1 MTSVRGMVAPLGVRD
16 FRRYYL
22 GHTASAFGDTL
33 TPLAVA
39 FAVLHLTGSPA
50 DLAVVLLGGRL
61 PVIVLTLVGGAL
73 GDRFSRRG
81 VMLVA
86 DMIRFLAHGVTALL
100 LLTGVA
106 QLWMLVVLQLVAGMG
121 SALFNPAAVG
131 LVLSLAGKER
141 LQEANSLLAI
151 SRSTTSILALAVA
164 GALVATVG
172 PGWAVLIDAG
182 TFLVSAAFLQRLPHT
197 PLGLNAERS
206 AQPPDANPGPN
217 AGPPS
222 RTADGNPERGAD
234 PPDGDPG
241 RSVGLSGRA
250 GGGKR
255 EGRAG
260 LPASIGAGVAA
271 VGSRSWLWVWIVHV
285 SLTNMIVVSPFLVLG
300 PYVADQHLGGAPA
313 WSAIG
318 IGYAVG
324 GLAGGVVSARWRPR
338 RPMVAALLVFLL
350 MAPLPALLAVPAATW
365 LLVIAAAGAGLQLVV
380 YNVAQTTA
388 VQRDVPEEL
397 VARVSSV
404 VMLGALVAAPLGMA
418 LAGPAAAAYGAG
430 PVLASSAAL
439 TVLFTLATLL
449 VPSVWRVTGGTSP
462 DRGGDVSPEQGE
474 GLSPGR
480 DEGPSPRPGRQPVP

>member
-1 MTSVRGMVAPLGVRD
+1 MKSLRTMAAPLAVRD

-50 DLAVVLLGGRL
+50 DLGIVVLSGRL

-73 GDRFSRRG
+73 GDRFPRRS

-86 DMIRFLAHGVTALL
+86 DVARFLAHGVTALL

-106 QLWMLVVLQLVAGMG
+106 HLWMLVVLQLVAGMG

-131 LVLSLAGKER
+131 LVMSLAGKER
-141 LQEANSLLAI
+141 VQEANSLLAI
-151 SRSTTSILALAVA
+151 SRSMTSILALAVA

-172 PGWAVLIDAG
+172 PGWAVLVDAG
-182 TFLVSAAFLQRLPHT
+182 TFLVSAAFLRRLPRV
-197 PLGLNAERS
+197 A
-206 AQPPDANPGPN
+206 PGRAD
-217 AGPPS
+217 AGP
-222 RTADGNPERGAD
+222 GRGAG
-234 PPDGDPG
+234 PVEGGVRGPG
-241 RSVGLSGRA
+241 RSVGL
-250 GGGKR
+250 
-255 EGRAG
+255 
-260 LPASIGAGVAA
+260 LASIGAGISA

-300 PYVADQHLGGAPA
+300 PYVADEHLGGAPA

-338 RPMVAALLVFLL
+338 RPMAGALLVFLL

-365 LLVIAAAGAGLQLVV
+365 LLVVAAVGAGLQLVV

-388 VQRDVPEEL
+388 IQRNLPEEL
-397 VARVSSV
+397 VSRVSSV
-404 VMLGALVAAPLGMA
+404 VMLGALVASPLGMG
-418 LAGPAAAAYGAG
+418 LAGPVAAAHGAG
-430 PVLASSAAL
+430 PVLAWSAAL
-439 TVLFTLATLL
+439 VVLLTVATLL
-449 VPSVWRVTGGTSP
+449 VPSVWRVNG
-462 DRGGDVSPEQGE
+462 
-474 GLSPGR
+474 
-480 DEGPSPRPGRQPVP
+480 GPSPEASGGTGGAVRVGEEDRQGAQS